1 MKSTFNLFGEIIADD
16 SQRWFDSDVTPAMMV
31 GWLAKQ
37 DGDLEININSP
48 GGDVSGGLAIA
59 NAIKSYG
66 KGKITANVL
75 GIAASMASVIACAA
89 DEIKMGKGAFLMI
102 HNPWTFS
109 MGDADDLR
117 KEAETLDKM
126 RDSLIGFYQTK
137 NSKTADEIKAFMDA
151 ESWIADTEM
160 EAFGFASSPFDGDVK
175 AAASLTRRQFAKAPD
190 AARAFMEFHAEKT
203 GNGDRGTGNG
213 NRGTGNGEHGTG
225 NGEPSDWEARYR
237 GMQAAKDKEIA
248 ALKAAKADSEK
259 KTLELMAATEREFN
273 AKIEELN
280 SQISNLQADVDA
292 KSKALE
298 VASGD
303 IKQLETKCAETDKA
317 LAETQA
323 ALKVA
328 EDRYRAQVGGA
339 LQQPEAPKL
348 KGAAAVAASIKIV
361 K

>member
-1 MKSTFNLFGEIIADD
+1 MSKSTFNLFGEIVADD
-16 SQRWFDSDVTPAMMV
+16 SQRWFDSDVTPAMVV

-37 DGDLEININSP
+37 DGDLEFNINSP

-89 DEIKMGKGAFLMI
+89 DEIKMGKGAFFMI

-190 AARAFMEFHAEKT
+190 AARAFMEFHAERP
-203 GNGDRGTGNG
+203 GNWDRGTGNAQ
-213 NRGTGNGEHGTG
+213 TVATATP
-225 NGEPSDWEARYR
+225 PSNHATDWEARYK

-259 KTLELMAATEREFN
+259 KALELMAASEAEFK
-273 AKIEELN
+273 AKIEGLN

-328 EDRYRAQVGGA
+328 EDRYRAQVGSA
-339 LQQPEAPKL
+339 MQQPEAPKL